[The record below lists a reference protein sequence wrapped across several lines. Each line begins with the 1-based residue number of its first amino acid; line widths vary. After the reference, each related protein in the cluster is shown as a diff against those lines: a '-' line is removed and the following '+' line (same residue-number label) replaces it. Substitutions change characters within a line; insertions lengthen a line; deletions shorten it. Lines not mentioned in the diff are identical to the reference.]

1 MQGPYAGLKV
11 VELGRFIAAPYC
23 GQLLADGGADVI
35 KVEPLVG
42 DDARRNGTRFSP
54 TEARQYLNKNR
65 GKRSIAVQLSDPR
78 IVEVVQGLLL
88 DADVTIVNFRP
99 GQGEKLGLDYATVS
113 RTNPGIVYAQ
123 NTAFGPRG
131 PHAGRVGMDILLQAY
146 TGMAP
151 LTERGPKPLEDP
163 FVDYTAALLMAWGI
177 ATALYNRERTGAG
190 QKLDVSLLQAALVI
204 QNNSIHHVDAVD
216 GWRKGFVE
224 HLKTAFTEGRT
235 MAEVLKQRETLK
247 PSINPPYY
255 GFFETKDGYIVIGAG
270 GRGLQTRVAK
280 LLGIKDPALADPNFK
295 SDDIAAYTR
304 GMRARSAARLAEETT
319 ASWLKRFDAAGLP
332 AGEYHLKDEIF
343 DDPHVWENGY
353 LTRLEHDE
361 IGGMTVVA
369 PPVKFS
375 KTPMSTTTASPS
387 LGKHSREI
395 LKEVGLSKAEINRLL
410 ADGVVR
416 SSVRDVSDRTS

>member
-1 MQGPYAGLKV
+1 LRV

-65 GKRSIAVQLSDPR
+65 GKRSIALQLSDPR
-78 IVEVVQGLLL
+78 ITRIVQGLLH

-99 GQGEKLGLDYATVS
+99 GQGEKLGLDYETVS
-113 RTNPGIVYAQ
+113 RTNPRIVYAQ

-131 PHAGRVGMDILLQAY
+131 PLADKTGMDILLQAY

-151 LTERGPKPLEDP
+151 LTDAGPRPLEDP

-224 HLKTAFTEGRT
+224 HLKTAFAEGRT
-235 MAEVLKQRETLK
+235 MAEVLKERDTLK
-247 PSINPPYY
+247 PRISPPYY

-270 GRGLQTRVAK
+270 GRGLQTRVAE
-280 LLGIKDPALADPNFK
+280 LLGIEDPALTDPHFK
-295 SDDIAAYTR
+295 IDDIAAYTR
-304 GMRARSAARLAEETT
+304 DMRARSAARLAEETT
-319 ASWLKRFDAAGLP
+319 ARWLAKFDAAGLP

-353 LTRLEHDE
+353 LARLEHE
-361 IGGMTVVA
+361 EVGGMTVVA

-375 KTPMSTTTASPS
+375 KTPMSTTTASPT

-395 LKEVGLSKAEINRLL
+395 LVQTGLSEEEVDALV

-416 SSVRDVSDRTS
+416 TP

>member
-1 MQGPYAGLKV
+1 MNGPYTGLKV

-65 GKRSIAVQLSDPR
+65 GKRSIALQLSDPR
-78 IVEVVQGLLL
+78 IVRVVQNLLRQ
-88 DADVTIVNFRP
+88 ADVTIVNFRP
-99 GQGEKLGLDYATVS
+99 GQGEKLGLDYATVA
-113 RTNPGIVYAQ
+113 RTNSRIVYAQ
-123 NTAFGPRG
+123 NTAFGTRG
-131 PHAGRVGMDILLQAY
+131 HLAGRAGMDILLQAY

-151 LTERGPKPLEDP
+151 LTDDGPRPLEDP

-177 ATALYNRERTGAG
+177 ATALYNRERTGHG

-224 HLKTAFTEGRT
+224 HLKAAFAEGRT
-235 MAEVLKQRETLK
+235 ISEVLERRETLK
-247 PSINPPYY
+247 PSISPPYY
-255 GFFETKDGYIVIGAG
+255 GFFETKDGYVVIGAG
-270 GRGLQTRVAK
+270 GRGLQVRVAK
-280 LLGIKDPALADPNFK
+280 LLGIDDPALSDPHFK
-295 SDDIAAYTR
+295 IDDIAAYTR
-304 GMRARSAARLAEETT
+304 KMRRRSAARLAEETT
-319 ASWLKRFDAAGLP
+319 ASWLEKFYAAGLP
-332 AGEYHLKDEIF
+332 VGEYRIKDEIF

-353 LTRLEHDE
+353 LARLDHEE
-361 IGGMTVVA
+361 VGGMTVVA

-375 KTPMSTTTASPS
+375 GTPMSTTTASPT
-387 LGKHSREI
+387 LGKHTREI
-395 LKEVGLSKAEINRLL
+395 LAEAGLSEEEISALVAN
-410 ADGVVR
+410 GVVR
-416 SSVRDVSDRTS
+416 GSGLDGSN

>member
-1 MQGPYAGLKV
+1 MAGPYSGLKV

-78 IVEVVQGLLL
+78 IVAIIQGLLGEA
-88 DADVTIVNFRP
+88 DATIVNFRP

-113 RTNPGIVYAQ
+113 RTNPRIVYAQ

-131 PHAGRVGMDILLQAY
+131 PLAGKAGMDILLQAY

-151 LTERGPKPLEDP
+151 MTKDGPRPLEEP
-163 FVDYTAALLMAWGI
+163 FVDYTAALLMSWGI
-177 ATALYNRERTGAG
+177 ATALYNRERTGVG

-204 QNNSIHHVDAVD
+204 QNNSVHHVDAAD

-224 HLKTAFTEGRT
+224 HLKTAFAQGQT
-235 MAEVLKQRETLK
+235 MADVLSHRETLK

-255 GFFETKDGYIVIGAG
+255 GFFETKDGYIVIAAG

-280 LLGIKDPALADPNFK
+280 LLGIDDPALTDSNFK
-295 SDDIAAYTR
+295 IDDIAAYTR
-304 GMRARSAARLAEETT
+304 RMRRRSAARLAEDTT
-319 ASWLKRFDAAGLP
+319 AGWIEKFDAAGLP
-332 AGEYHLKDEIF
+332 AGEYRVKDQIY

-353 LTRLEHDE
+353 LARLEHEDV
-361 IGGMTVVA
+361 GGMTVVA
-369 PPVKFS
+369 PPVRFS
-375 KTPMSTTTASPS
+375 ATPLATSTASPT

-395 LKEVGLSKAEINRLL
+395 LAEAGLSRDEIDGLVD
-410 ADGVVR
+410 DGVVR
-416 SSVRDVSDRTS
+416 VPTAP